1 MRPCAC
7 IATEPFR
14 LCRYLEEKAKKK
26 AIWTVYGIKQ
36 KVDAQPTRSI
46 FLAFD
51 QAIQLLQVKPLSFLT
66 KKPVI
71 SGFAENHPR
80 FGPKPKKEVKDSHEL
95 LEDWVKALERKGH
108 PALQGSRSLP
118 SWGIP
123 FATWTSQYN
132 CNIMKTSRD
141 CETIAY
147 YQQDPGRLL
156 HAFVCRG
163 IANLSDGQILLLL
176 PGTPAESLLC
186 WLEGLPGFTHKI
198 ITWQDLDAAT
208 FEGKLSKSLRK
219 QIGRYPLPCQYAIR
233 DPKASSRSG
242 LASTSSPNVLEHP
255 NTVSP
260 PPYSTAERVVEL
272 GHPDPREMPATNITD
287 TPTTLTQSVSLPA
300 HATPGLKSIHAL
312 RRKSSS
318 IPKLDGQPPAAVVSQ
333 RSAQEATDAPT
344 MTELPA
350 AETTDAQELPAEPAI
365 RTELPTNFN
374 SIARKPLRPQSA
386 KKEAG
391 KTSPVAEDV
400 DVPTIVVA
408 EPTEIDADNIDK
420 KESTATDND
429 AATEKADEPK
439 PSNQDEVAQQETK
452 GTDFYI
458 GVLRRVADGDL
469 TPEALKKMFED
480 RELP

>member
-1 MRPCAC
+1 
-7 IATEPFR
+7 
-14 LCRYLEEKAKKK
+14 
-26 AIWTVYGIKQ
+26 VYGIKQ

-51 QAIQLLQVKPLSFLT
+51 QAIQLLQVKPLAFLT

-71 SGFAENHPR
+71 SGFAENQPR
-80 FGPKPKKEVKDSHEL
+80 FGAKPKKEVKDSHEL

-108 PALQGSRSLP
+108 PAPRGSTSP

-163 IANLSDGQILLLL
+163 IANLNDGQILLLL

-198 ITWQDLDAAT
+198 IKWHDLDAAT

-219 QIGRYPLPCQYAIR
+219 QIGRYPLPSQYAIR
-233 DPKASSRSG
+233 DPKASSRTG

-260 PPYSTAERVVEL
+260 PPYSTAERIAEL
-272 GHPDPREMPATNITD
+272 GHPDRREMPSTNMTNS
-287 TPTTLTQSVSLPA
+287 PTTLTQSVSLPA

-312 RRKSSS
+312 RRKTSS
-318 IPKLDGQPPAAVVSQ
+318 IPKPDGQPPDALVSQ
-333 RSAQEATDAPT
+333 PSAQVPTDAST
-344 MTELPA
+344 RTELPA
-350 AETTDAQELPAEPAI
+350 AETTDARELPAEPAI
-365 RTELPTNFN
+365 RTELPTDFN
-374 SIARKPLRPQSA
+374 STAPKPLQPQAS
-386 KKEAG
+386 KKEADKIG
-391 KTSPVAEDV
+391 HATGEV
-400 DVPTIVVA
+400 DTPAIIVA
-408 EPTEIDADNIDK
+408 EPAQIDTEPIDK
-420 KESTATDND
+420 GGPIAPNDDPTA
-429 AATEKADEPK
+429 EKLDEPK
-439 PSNQDEVAQQETK
+439 PSNQNEFTQQETK
-452 GTDFYI
+452 GKDFYI
-458 GVLRRVADGDL
+458 GILRNIADGDL
-469 TPEALKKMFED
+469 SPEALKKMFED
-480 RELP
+480 GELP